1 MKKLLLCTIATLGLL
16 FNTVAQQVLNPGEII
31 KSYYTT
37 DIYRCR
43 SEIKLNPD
51 GVHATLGVTYD
62 LNEVVPQNFRNLPG
76 KGSGTFSTIRFISGN
91 TARSSRVEID
101 YTLSYDDLFKESVT
115 IVLDWK
121 KASTNNTGTVEFV
134 ISYQGPF
141 VYAGKDLYKC
151 STGEIELNGSYYSEG
166 TSAPL
171 YWSSISAPGNFA
183 GSGSVGAIQPA
194 KYTPN
199 QTDIT
204 NGYADIVLYSNES
217 KISCP
222 NDRDTLRVYFD
233 LNPTIEVGEAA
244 LDNFGDMRVPLTA
257 LPDGELDYK
266 WFLANTTTLLSEER
280 SYRAYSG
287 SSVRLEVASDD
298 CNASKDVDLVTGV
311 STSATISSFELYPNP
326 VVDHITLPETM
337 NWTILNSAGVM
348 LMKGFNNR
356 VNTESLEL
364 GVYYIQLEKGQDSF
378 TKKFVK

>member
-1 MKKLLLCTIATLGLL
+1 MKKQLLFTLVAFGLL

-37 DIYRCR
+37 DIFRCR
-43 SEIKLNPD
+43 GDIKQNPTA
-51 GVHATLGVTYD
+51 VHATLGVTYD

-76 KGSGTFSTIRFISGN
+76 KGSGKFSNIRFISGN
-91 TARSSRVEID
+91 TARSSKVEID

-121 KASTNNTGTVEFV
+121 RAGTNNTSTVEFV
-134 ISYQGPF
+134 IRYQGPF

-166 TSAPL
+166 TTAPL

-183 GSGSVGAIQPA
+183 GEGSVGAIQPA

-222 NDRDTLRVYFD
+222 NDKDTLRVYFE
-233 LNPTIEVGEAA
+233 LNPTIEVGDTMV
-244 LDNFGDMRVPLTA
+244 DNFNDTRVALTA
-257 LPDGELDYK
+257 QPEGELEYK
-266 WFLANTTTLLSEER
+266 WYLANTTTLLGEGR
-280 SYRAYSG
+280 NYLAYLG
-287 SSVRLEVASDD
+287 DSVRLEVTSDD
-298 CNASKDVDLVTGV
+298 CSESTGVDLVTA
-311 STSATISSFELYPNP
+311 SNSAIVDVFDLYPNP
-326 VVDHITLPETM
+326 VVDYIQLPEVM
-337 NWTILNSAGVM
+337 NWSVLTNTGLV
-348 LMKGFNNR
+348 LMKGTGED
-356 VNTESLEL
+356 VNTESLEA
-364 GVYYIQLEKGQDSF
+364 GSYFIQLEKNQLVF